1 VAWTLVFHLF
11 GVIFWLG
18 NLLVISSILGMVP
31 EEVGITKERFIVAG
45 RRLLKVGAN
54 VGAAV
59 AIVFGIVLVM
69 LEPKVLAEG
78 WFHVK
83 LALVLALLVIH
94 WRLYRRVMALE
105 DDPATASPREF
116 KIVHGLVSL
125 LLLGILIL
133 ALVKPF

>member
-1 VAWTLVFHLF
+1 MLVFHLF

-31 EEVGITKERFIVAG
+31 EEVGVAKERFIVAA
-45 RRLLKVGAN
+45 RRLIKVGAN

-59 AIVFGIVLVM
+59 AIVFGIVLVL
-69 LEPKVLAEG
+69 LEPRVLAAG
-78 WFHVK
+78 WLHVK
-83 LALVLALLVIH
+83 LLLVLALLLIH
-94 WRLYRRVMALE
+94 WRLYRRVVALE
-105 DDPATASPREF
+105 DDPGTASPREF
-116 KIVHGLVSL
+116 KIMHGLVSL